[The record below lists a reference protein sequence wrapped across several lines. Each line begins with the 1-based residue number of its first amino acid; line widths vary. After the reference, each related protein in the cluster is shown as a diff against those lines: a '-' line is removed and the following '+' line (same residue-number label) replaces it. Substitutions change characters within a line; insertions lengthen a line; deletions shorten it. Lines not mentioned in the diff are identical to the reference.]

1 MSKPKTARAL
11 ATQLLNDRAYL
22 KKLKARLRDGTVAV
36 GLEVALW
43 TWAHGRPEPS
53 PSPQP
58 EVPKT
63 ALEKLA
69 KKLMALP
76 DEDFGGAL
84 AALSAAASKPVVA
97 TIIESAEHEANA
109 SKGENQ

>member
-1 MSKPKTARAL
+1 M
-11 ATQLLNDRAYL
+11 
-22 KKLKARLRDGTVAV
+22 LKARLRDGTVAA

-53 PSPQP
+53 PPPDP
-58 EVPKT
+58 EVPSKT
-63 ALEKLA
+63 ALEQLA

-76 DEDFGGAL
+76 DEDFSVAL
-84 AALSAAASKPVVA
+84 AALSGAASKPAVA
-97 TIIESAEHEANA
+97 TIIESAEHEASA